1 MRWGNWY
8 GKNLK
13 MKVVCQ
19 IHIETNADPQ
29 HRKNAPYIR
38 RDPRFIALSSY
49 LAPPQLFRQL
59 AKTDFAVFLLRY
71 RYVESKKNKRQEDA
85 VLIAGWEG
93 VEAI

>member
-1 MRWGNWY
+1 MQIDNT
-8 GKNLK
+8 GKTYRISEE
-13 MKVVCQ
+13 
-19 IHIETNADPQ
+19 IHA
-29 HRKNAPYIR
+29 
-38 RDPRFIALSSY
+38 FLLSSY